1 MEEDIRKQ
9 GPLYLQ
15 QQRFG
20 KVKIR
25 NIDTLTQRHVSSD
38 VSIEVCK
45 HSQLFNVDTKTGRHF
60 SQRP

>member
-20 KVKIR
+20 KVKIC
-25 NIDTLTQRHVSSD
+25 NIDMLTQ
-38 VSIEVCK
+38 
-45 HSQLFNVDTKTGRHF
+45 
-60 SQRP
+60 